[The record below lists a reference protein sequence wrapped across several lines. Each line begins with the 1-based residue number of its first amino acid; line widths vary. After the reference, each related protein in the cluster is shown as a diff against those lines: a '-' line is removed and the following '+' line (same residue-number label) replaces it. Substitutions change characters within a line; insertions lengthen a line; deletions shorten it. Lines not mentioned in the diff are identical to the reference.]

1 MHRSILVAAFLSFAT
16 SLPVARALP
25 ATNSTLHKRASG
37 VSWNPW
43 DAAYQ
48 TFDYVVV
55 GGGLTGITVA
65 ARLAENPSTTVLV
78 LEAGGDNRFDDRVQD
93 IYTYAQAFGTEL
105 DWQLPTDHGRQ
116 MVALVLS
123 QKSVG
128 ERC

>member
-1 MHRSILVAAFLSFAT
+1 MHRTILVATFLSFAT

-25 ATNSTLHKRASG
+25 TIPTLVKRASG

-78 LEAGGDNRFDDRVQD
+78 LEAGGDNRWDDRVQD
-93 IYTYAQAFGTEL
+93 IYAYTQAFGTEL
-105 DWQLPTDHGRQ
+105 DWQLPTDYGKQ
-116 MVALVLS
+116 MVA
-123 QKSVG
+123 SVVS
-128 ERC
+128 C